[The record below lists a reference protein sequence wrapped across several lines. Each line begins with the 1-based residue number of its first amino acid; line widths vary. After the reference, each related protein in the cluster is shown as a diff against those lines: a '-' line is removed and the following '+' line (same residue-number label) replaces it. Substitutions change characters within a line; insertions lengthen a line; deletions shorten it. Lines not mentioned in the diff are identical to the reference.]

1 MDVEAPRE
9 NRHEMTI
16 CMLNTFRYRRGGD
29 SAYALGLEELL
40 GARGHEV
47 VPFAM
52 HHPQELPTPDAAH
65 FAPEIDYPALLAK
78 GGIASALKVL
88 TTSIYNRPARS
99 SLAGLLDA
107 HPVRLVHAHS
117 VMHHL
122 TASVMQECYSRSI
135 PVVWTLH
142 DLKSVCPTSLFLR
155 DEKICEECK
164 GGRFYNAV
172 RHRCKRGNLGASM
185 VVAAELYLHRM
196 WKIYEKADLLIAPSQ
211 FLRDKLLESG
221 LRPRRIEVLHNF
233 VDCAGIEVPAGP
245 GEYVLYVGRVSRE
258 KGVGTLMEAC
268 ARERVPLRIAGTGE
282 LLDGLRDRAARMGW
296 DNVQFA
302 GHCTGEDL
310 AALYRG
316 ARLVAVPSEWQENCP
331 LVVLEAY
338 AWGKPVLASR
348 LGGLVELVA
357 DQGVGQLLAPGSID
371 EWAEAIGQWMS
382 DPSRCRQAGAAAREL
397 AQSRFSPALHLDRI
411 EALYREVA
419 P

>member
-1 MDVEAPRE
+1 MV
-9 NRHEMTI
+9 
-16 CMLNTFRYRRGGD
+16 NTFRYRRGGD

-40 GARGHEV
+40 GERGHEV
-47 VPFAM
+47 LPFAM
-52 HHPQELPTPDAAH
+52 HHPQELPTAH
-65 FAPEIDYPALLAK
+65 SAYFAPEIDYPALLNR
-78 GGIASALKVL
+78 GGIPSALKVL
-88 TTSIYNRPARS
+88 GSSIYNRAARA
-99 SLAGLLDA
+99 SLAALLDEHA
-107 HPVRLVHAHS
+107 VKLVHAHS

-122 TASVMQECYSRSI
+122 TASVMRECYSRSI

-155 DEKICEECK
+155 DEKICEECS

-172 RHRCKRGNLGASM
+172 RHRCKRGNFGASLI
-185 VVAAELYLHRM
+185 VATELYLHRM
-196 WKIYEKADLLIAPSQ
+196 WRVYEKADLLIAPSQ

-233 VDCAGIEVPAGP
+233 VDTDQIEVPAGP
-245 GEYVLYVGRVSRE
+245 GDYVLYVGRVSRE

-268 ARERVPLRIAGTGE
+268 ARDRIPLRIAGTGE
-282 LLDGLRDRAARMGW
+282 LLEGLRDRAAQQGW
-296 DNVQFA
+296 TNVQFA

-348 LGGLVELVA
+348 LGGLVELVG
-357 DQGVGQLLAPGSID
+357 DQGVGQLLSPGATE
-371 EWAEAIGQWMS
+371 EWAEIIGQWMS
-382 DPSRCRQAGAAAREL
+382 DPRRCREAGSVAREL
-397 AQSRFSPALHLDRI
+397 AESSFSPSRHVDRI
-411 EALYREVA
+411 EALYGEVA
-419 P
+419 S

>member
-1 MDVEAPRE
+1 MDGETPRA

-16 CMLNTFRYRRGGD
+16 CMINTFRYRRGGD

-52 HHPQELPTPDAAH
+52 HHPQELPTPHAEH
-65 FAPEIDYPALLAK
+65 FAPEIDYPELLIQ
-78 GGIASALKVL
+78 GGISNSLKVL
-88 TTSIYNRPARS
+88 RTSIYNRKART

-107 HPVRLVHAHS
+107 HSVNLVHAHS

-122 TASVMQECYSRSI
+122 TASVMSECYSRSI

-172 RHRCKRGNLGASM
+172 RYRCKRGNLGASLI
-185 VVAAELYLHRM
+185 VATELYLHRM
-196 WKIYEKADLLIAPSQ
+196 WKVYEKADLLIAPSE

-233 VDCAGIEVPAGP
+233 VDTDQIEVP
-245 GEYVLYVGRVSRE
+245 GEQGDYVLYVGRVSRE

-268 ARERVPLRIAGTGE
+268 ARDRVPLRIAGTGE
-282 LLDGLRDRAARMGW
+282 LLDGLRERAAQKGW
-296 DNVQFA
+296 TNIQFA

-310 AALYRG
+310 AAL
-316 ARLVAVPSEWQENCP
+316 
-331 LVVLEAY
+331 
-338 AWGKPVLASR
+338 
-348 LGGLVELVA
+348 
-357 DQGVGQLLAPGSID
+357 
-371 EWAEAIGQWMS
+371 
-382 DPSRCRQAGAAAREL
+382 
-397 AQSRFSPALHLDRI
+397 
-411 EALYREVA
+411 
-419 P
+419 